1 MKIFIATGTQ
11 LAFDRLVKAVD
22 DWATEHPEAEIFA
35 QIGPSSYRPQ
45 RMESQAFMAPQTFE
59 RRSKEAD
66 VIIAHAGTGTIF
78 TALELRTPIIVMP
91 RLHKHGE
98 HRNDHQVAT
107 VERFKKISGVNVAF
121 DEHELRA
128 MLDDIDGLS
137 RPDAAL
143 DPHARP
149 ELLGAL
155 SAYINGA
162 PRMRKRDR
170 IAKLFRALRP

>member
-11 LAFDRLVKAVD
+11 LAFDRLVKTVD
-22 DWATEHPEAEIFA
+22 EWAAEHPEAEIFA
-35 QIGPSSYRPQ
+35 QVGPSGYRPQ
-45 RMESQAFMAPQTFE
+45 HMQSQAYMAPQTFE

-66 VIIAHAGTGTIF
+66 LIIAHAGTGTIF
-78 TALELRTPIIVMP
+78 TALELRKPIIVMP
-91 RLHKHGE
+91 RLHEYGE

-107 VERFKKISGVNVAF
+107 VERFKKLAGVNVAF
-121 DEHELRA
+121 DERQLRH
-128 MLDDIDGLS
+128 MLDNVGELS

-149 ELLGAL
+149 ELLQAL

-170 IAKLFRALRP
+170 IVKLFRALRP